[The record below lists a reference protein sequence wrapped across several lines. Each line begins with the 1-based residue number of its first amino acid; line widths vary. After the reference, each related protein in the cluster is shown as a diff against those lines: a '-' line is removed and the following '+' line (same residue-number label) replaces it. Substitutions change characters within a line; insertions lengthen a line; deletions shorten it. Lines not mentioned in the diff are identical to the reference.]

1 MGIRQAALMSKVVRK
16 VWLASAVLLLCA
28 SGSCYVGEWQD
39 RKATEQLEKWMEA
52 SGFYISHAYPETN
65 VWEII
70 GFSLLCAGLSVAF
83 AAVLLRRRDVE

>member
-1 MGIRQAALMSKVVRK
+1 MNKLVRK
-16 VWLASAVLLLCA
+16 VWLASAVLLLGA

-39 RKATEQLEKWMEA
+39 PRETEQLERWMEA

-70 GFSLLCAGLSVAF
+70 GFSLFCAGVSVAF
-83 AAVLLRRRDVE
+83 AAVLLRRRNVD